1 MKSRTLFAAIAACV
15 MLFASSLALAI
26 ELPSSI
32 SGAYRGTDRSCTIKL
47 SDAGTYK
54 LGELKCLVW
63 QSGDVIDSI
72 NTVHANGVC
81 PDSESYTIPFRSLY
95 VPIPILPDTPALR
108 IVAFDD
114 TTLTVRVGPQGEIV
128 MGGGELQTWQ
138 RDAALTVPT
147 PYTCSTPLPT
157 PPRTR
162 PALCGDFGWFC
173 G

>member
-1 MKSRTLFAAIAACV
+1 MRTLIAA
-15 MLFASSLALAI
+15 LALAMLSPFVSALD
-26 ELPSSI
+26 LPSTI
-32 SGAYRGTDRSCTIKL
+32 SGAYTGTDRSCTIKL
-47 SDAGTYK
+47 SDGGTYK

-63 QSGDVIDSI
+63 ASGDVIDSI

-81 PDSESYTIPFRSLY
+81 PTDTYTIHFRSLY

-114 TTLTVRVGPQGEIV
+114 TTLTVRVGPQGEIL

-138 RDAALTVPT
+138 RNAALTVPT
-147 PYTCSTPLPT
+147 PYTCGALLPA